1 VAGQPGDR
9 IVEETLVLPGGG
21 REIFLKAARWLL
33 GGEQPT
39 KTLWED
45 LR

>member
-1 VAGQPGDR
+1 VAGHPGGR
-9 IVEETLVLPGGG
+9 IGEGRLVLPGDG
-21 REIFLKAARWLL
+21 RKIFPKAAWWLL